1 MGFRIE
7 AFGGVARRIA
17 YPTRDK
23 QLDQVHAG
31 VEVLPNHPGDLRG
44 VIRHHRNH
52 CASRTSRGPDGAP
65 RREQAGPDDRALL
78 NRPAQREIGAV
89 AISTQPDGRGTR
101 AKILLETADP
111 AGEVLPGLGLD
122 LNGDVG
128 TPRVDAD
135 VRMKINEPGQERAAG
150 ERQGETRGRLGTS
163 GFPPDR
169 RDAIAGN
176 DDVPGF
182 VRKVVDPVDQPVRLN
197 PEHARR
203 SLQEGYLTA
212 APVIP
217 AMNWSKK
224 KL

>member
-1 MGFRIE
+1 M
-7 AFGGVARRIA
+7 
-17 YPTRDK
+17 
-23 QLDQVHAG
+23 
-31 VEVLPNHPGDLRG
+31 
-44 VIRHHRNH
+44 
-52 CASRTSRGPDGAP
+52 
-65 RREQAGPDDRALL
+65 
-78 NRPAQREIGAV
+78 
-89 AISTQPDGRGTR
+89 AISAEPDGRGTR
-101 AKILLETADP
+101 AKILLEEADP
-111 AGEVLPGLGLD
+111 AGEVLPRRGLD
-122 LNGDVG
+122 LNGEVG
-128 TPRVDAD
+128 SPRVDAD

-150 ERQGETRGRLGTS
+150 ERQDETWGRLG
-163 GFPPDR
+163 GARFLPDR